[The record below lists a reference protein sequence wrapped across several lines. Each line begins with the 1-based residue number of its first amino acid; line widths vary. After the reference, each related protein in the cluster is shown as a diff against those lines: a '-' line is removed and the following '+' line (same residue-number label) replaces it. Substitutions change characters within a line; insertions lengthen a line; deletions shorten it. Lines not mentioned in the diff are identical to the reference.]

1 MRRALCLGLLFVCA
15 LIVFTGPVARAQ
27 LADRAVITGFVTDSS
42 GSAIPDAK
50 VTILNQDTGT
60 KIVVG
65 TNSAGNYSTPP
76 LILGTYTVEVE
87 KEGFKLS
94 STKGIVLSGGQTYR
108 QDVKLEVG
116 AVTQTVTVEGGVE
129 QINTDNATV
138 SHTIGETYYRD
149 LPAAMGAD
157 IRLAE
162 SLLQLQPGFVPMQP
176 NGDAIFRG
184 SQFTSRI
191 NGGQTLATENWF
203 DGAAFGYAEGHQGT
217 QESSV
222 PYTSVQEM
230 TVVENTFSAQ
240 YGHTSGGF
248 ITYTT
253 KSGTDKFH
261 GNLYNF
267 FSNDKLDAG
276 NFFFTGKIANKK
288 LPLTQ
293 DNWGA
298 AVGGPVP
305 KITKWGKTFWFFNV
319 DGLDYHSTVNTGFV
333 NTLPTALQ
341 KQGNFSEFLG
351 GQATDTCPKGTPN
364 QGLVYPVTDLAGNL
378 ILSGQIYNPN
388 PATFTAVAGH
398 TVTDPCTGSL
408 INVPAGFVRQ
418 PYAGNIIPPSDPLL
432 SSLGQFMVPNI
443 PALDRNTLAV
453 NGFGGSSDDN
463 NKINVRTWLFRID
476 HTFNNKFSISN
487 TYYQNNRP
495 RIAHCGGPEGCNT
508 LHDGETDSAA
518 NDTYI
523 GQGFFQRITNH
534 FEHLQMNW
542 VIKPNLFN
550 HTTLA
555 YDRWH
560 MQGNQ
565 LSGGVGWNQKLGLG
579 LPNSPIFNKAGFP
592 SINFSGPQGYTAY
605 GTPWASGGSDI
616 NNRYQFL
623 DDVSWTTGK
632 HTIKAGIEY
641 RYMTFPQTGW
651 AVNTGGSFNFSSN
664 ETAQYDFRGAN
675 RGDVTGNGFA
685 SLLLGQVN
693 SAGFSVPFA
702 YMPKMKYSA
711 PWINDDFKLTPKLT
725 LSFGLRFDWQSGL
738 YEQHGRFSTF
748 DPAAQNPVGHLGATI
763 FNSSKANGNSNW
775 NVGPRF
781 GFAYALNNRTVIRGG
796 YGIYYAGAQADS
808 WDPYPVDGYQT
819 NPTAPNLTNGLLP
832 AFYFQGIGSC
842 PTQETTNNVGAVSC
856 GWPTGSIV
864 LPPQLRADVANG
876 GNPVGV
882 APNTY
887 TMPRYQNWSISFQRQ
902 LTQNMAIDI
911 AYVGNHGTRL
921 IDGRSSAGVFDNMNP
936 GSVLALGS
944 VLTSGQFNN
953 GVPNA
958 AAIAGGFTTPPY
970 PTFTGTV
977 AQSLRMWPQ
986 YQQINWRY
994 FPNGA
999 SHYNAFQASFD
1010 RRMSQGLQF
1019 RVAYTYSRL
1028 MNNGSETGLGAGGP
1042 PVQNPS
1048 DMRSLY
1054 TVSSDDVPHILTLG
1068 WQYELPFGKG
1078 RRVGGNSS
1086 GVVNK
1091 VIGNWQISAI
1101 QTYQSGRPLSITMA
1115 NNSLGGY
1122 LFNYT
1127 EYPNKV
1133 SGTKP
1138 FTGNFSDPNKDAY
1151 LNAAAWADPGQ
1162 FAFGNAP
1169 REDENVR
1176 WFGYRNEDFSIQ
1188 KDTYLGE
1195 SKYVRFQGDA
1205 GNVFN
1210 RVFFCPPGTG
1220 LGNGNFGKT
1229 GSQCNIPRRWQLALQ
1244 IFF

>member
-1 MRRALCLGLLFVCA
+1 MKRVIALAVMVFCLLFSGQI
-15 LIVFTGPVARAQ
+15 LYAQ
-27 LADRAVITGFVTDSS
+27 MVDRGVITGIVTDSS

-50 VTILNQDTGT
+50 VTITNQETGT
-60 KIVVG
+60 KLVVG

-94 STKGIVLSGGQTYR
+94 TNRGIVLTGGQTYR
-108 QDVKLEVG
+108 QDVQLQIG
-116 AVTQTVTVEGGVE
+116 AVTQSVTVEGGAE
-129 QINTDNATV
+129 QINTENATV
-138 SHTIGETYYRD
+138 SHSIGESYYRD

-191 NGGQTLATENWF
+191 NGGQTMATENWF

-253 KSGTDKFH
+253 KSGTDQFH
-261 GNLYNF
+261 GNVYDF

-276 NFFFTGKIANKK
+276 NFFFAGIPTIPNKK

-293 DNWGA
+293 NNWGA
-298 AVGGPVP
+298 ALGGPVP
-305 KITKWGKTFWFFNV
+305 KILGKTFWFFNV
-319 DGLDYHSTVNTGFV
+319 DGLDYHSIVNTGFV
-333 NTLPTALQ
+333 NTLPRPAERQGDFSASDILNTGTIVAHDALGRPIY
-341 KQGNFSEFLG
+341 QGEIF
-351 GQATDTCPKGTPN
+351 
-364 QGLVYPVTDLAGNL
+364 
-378 ILSGQIYNPN
+378 N
-388 PATFTAVAGH
+388 PATTRLVGGVPIRDGYGFDAT
-398 TVTDPCTGSL
+398 TGL
-408 INVPAGFVRQ
+408 PIPGQANVIPA
-418 PYAGNIIPPSDPLL
+418 NDPLR
-432 SSLGQFMVPNI
+432 SSLAAFVVPNI
-443 PALDRNTLAV
+443 PSLDRNALRQ
-453 NGFGGSSDDN
+453 NGFGGNSDDN

-476 HTFNNKFSISN
+476 HTFNNRFSISN

-495 RIAHCGGPEGCNT
+495 RIAHCGGPQGCTTVHN
-508 LHDGETDSAA
+508 GITDSAQ

-550 HTTLA
+550 HTTIA

-560 MQGNQ
+560 MQGAQ

-579 LPNSPIFNKAGFP
+579 LPDQKIFDSAGFP
-592 SINFSGPQGYTAY
+592 QLNFNGPVGYTHY

-623 DDVSWTTGK
+623 DDVTWITGK

-651 AVNTGGSFNFSSN
+651 AVNTGGNFNFAARG
-664 ETAQYDFRGAN
+664 TAGYDAAGTN
-675 RGDVTGNGFA
+675 LSGQTGNEFA
-685 SLLLGQVN
+685 SFILGQVDGAN
-693 SAGFSVPFA
+693 FSAPFN
-702 YMPKMKYSA
+702 YMPKLKYSS
-711 PWINDDFKLTPKLT
+711 PWINDDFKLSPKLT
-725 LSFGLRFDWQSGL
+725 LSFGVRFDWQSGL

-748 DPAAQNPVGHLGATI
+748 DPTAQNPVGHLGATV
-763 FNSSKANGNSNW
+763 FNSHKATGDSNW
-775 NVGPRF
+775 ATGPRF

-819 NPTAPNLTNGLLP
+819 NPVAPNITNGLFP
-832 AFYFQGIGSC
+832 AFYFQGTGAC
-842 PTQETTNNVGAVSC
+842 PAAETSLKVSC
-856 GWPTGSIV
+856 TWPNGTIV
-864 LPPQLRADVANG
+864 LPPQLKADVSNG

-882 APNTY
+882 DPKTY
-887 TMPRYQNWSISFQRQ
+887 TTPRYQNWSVSFQRQ
-902 LTQNMAIDI
+902 LTQNMAIDL

-921 IDGRSSAGVFDNMNP
+921 IDGRSSVGVYDNMLP
-936 GSVLALGS
+936 GSALDINNNSGIDVLGTGA
-944 VLTSGQFNN
+944 FAN

-958 AAIAGGFTTPPY
+958 VATAAGFTTPPY
-970 PTFTGTV
+970 PGFTGTV
-977 AQSLRMWPQ
+977 AQSLRLWPQ

-994 FPNGA
+994 FPDGK
-999 SHYNAFQASFD
+999 SHYNAFQAALEQ
-1010 RRMSQGLQF
+1010 RIHYGLQF
-1019 RVAYTYSRL
+1019 KVAYTYSRL

-1048 DMRSLY
+1048 DMRNLY
-1054 TVSSDDVPHILTLG
+1054 TVSSDDVPQILSLG
-1068 WQYELPFGKG
+1068 WVYQLPFGKG
-1078 RRVGGNSS
+1078 KRFGGNSQTI
-1086 GVVNK
+1086 VDK
-1091 VIGNWQISAI
+1091 FIGNWQISAI
-1101 QTYQSGRPLSITMA
+1101 QTYQSGRPLSITTD
-1115 NNSLGGY
+1115 NGVLGGI
-1122 LFNYT
+1122 LFNYAKF
-1127 EYPNKV
+1127 PNKV
-1133 SGTKP
+1133 GSGLS
-1138 FTGNFSDPNKDAY
+1138 GHSGDPNNVSY
-1151 LNAAAWADPGQ
+1151 LNQSGWADPGKW
-1162 FAFGNAP
+1162 AFGNAP
-1169 REDENVR
+1169 RNDENVR
-1176 WFGYRNEDFSIQ
+1176 GFGYRNEDLSIY
-1188 KDTYLGE
+1188 KDTYFGE
-1195 SKYVRFQGDA
+1195 KRYFRFQADA
-1205 GNVFN
+1205 GNIAN
-1210 RVFFCPPGTG
+1210 RVFFCPVDTFWLPNN
-1220 LGNGNFGKT
+1220 GNGNFGKT
-1229 GSQCNIPRRWQLALQ
+1229 HSQCNIPRRIQLALQ
-1244 IFF
+1244 VFF

>member
-1 MRRALCLGLLFVCA
+1 MRRALSLGVFLVCAVALFV
-15 LIVFTGPVARAQ
+15 GPVARAQ
-27 LADRAVITGFVTDSS
+27 LADRAVITGIITDSS

-50 VTILNQDTGT
+50 VTIIDDNTGA

-65 TNSAGNYSTPP
+65 TNGAGNYSTPP
-76 LILGTYTVEVE
+76 LILGTYTFQVE
-87 KEGFKLS
+87 KEGFKTS
-94 STKGIVLSGGQTYR
+94 TTKGIVVTGGQTYR

-116 AVTQTVTVEGGVE
+116 AITQTVNVEGGIE
-129 QINTDNATV
+129 QINTENATV
-138 SHTIGETYYRD
+138 SHSIGETYYRD

-267 FSNDKLDAG
+267 YSSDKLDAG
-276 NFFFTGKIANKK
+276 NFFFAGIPTIPNKK

-305 KITKWGKTFWFFNV
+305 KAGKTFWFFNV

-333 NTLPTALQ
+333 NTLPTAHQ
-341 KQGNFSEFLG
+341 KQGNFSEFLTG
-351 GQATDTCPKGTPN
+351 KQAVDAK
-364 QGLVYPVTDLAGNL
+364 GNL
-378 ILSGQIYNPN
+378 LSDALGRPIMEGAIYNP
-388 PATFTAVAGH
+388 ATTRLVNG
-398 TVTDPCTGSL
+398 VPVRDPY
-408 INVPAGFVRQ
+408 P
-418 PYAGNIIPPSDPLL
+418 GNIIPPNDPLL
-432 SSLGQFMVPNI
+432 SSLGAFMVPLI
-443 PALDRNTLAV
+443 PAPDRNTLAV

-463 NKINVRTWLFRID
+463 NKIHVRTWLFRID

-495 RIAHCGGPEGCNT
+495 RVAHCGGPEGCNT

-579 LPNSPIFNKAGFP
+579 LPNAPVFNSAGFP

-632 HTIKAGIEY
+632 HTLKAGVEY

-651 AVNTGGSFNFSSN
+651 AVNTGGNFNFSAN
-664 ETAQYDFRGAN
+664 ETAAYDAAGLN
-675 RGDVTGNGFA
+675 RSDHTGNGFA

-693 SAGFSVPFA
+693 NAGFSAPFN
-702 YMPKMKYSA
+702 YMPKMKYAA

-748 DPAAQNPVGHLGATI
+748 DPTAQNPVGHLGATI

-775 NVGPRF
+775 NVGPRL
-781 GFAYALNNRTVIRGG
+781 GFAYALNNKNVIRGG

-832 AFYFQGIGSC
+832 AFYFQGTGSC
-842 PTQETTNNVGAVSC
+842 PTQETSQGISC
-856 GWPTGSIV
+856 GWPAGSII

-882 APNTY
+882 DPKTY
-887 TMPRYQNWSISFQRQ
+887 TMPRYQNWSVSFQRQ
-902 LTQNMAIDI
+902 LSQNMAIDI

-921 IDGRSSAGVFDNMNP
+921 IDGRSSVGVYDNMNP

-944 VLTSGQFNN
+944 ALTQGQFVN

-958 AAIAGGFTTPPY
+958 AAIAAGYSTPPY
-970 PTFTGTV
+970 ATFTGDL
-977 AQSLRMWPQ
+977 AQALRMWPQ

-994 FPNGA
+994 FPDGK

-1028 MNNGSETGLGAGGP
+1028 MNNGSESGLGSGGP

-1048 DMRSLY
+1048 DMRDLY

-1068 WQYELPFGKG
+1068 WQYALPFGKG
-1078 RRVGGNSS
+1078 KWLGRNSS
-1086 GVVNK
+1086 GVVDK
-1091 VIGNWQISAI
+1091 AIGDWQLSAI

-1122 LFNYT
+1122 LFNYVQF
-1127 EYPNKV
+1127 PNKV
-1133 SGTKP
+1133 SGTNA
-1138 FTGNFSDPNKDAY
+1138 TGNFNDPNKDTY
-1151 LNAAAWADPGQ
+1151 LNRAAWADPGQ
-1162 FAFGNAP
+1162 FSFGNAP

-1188 KDTYLGE
+1188 KDTYFGE

-1244 IFF
+1244 LFF